1 MNGGLVKNPC
11 ENSAAGFA
19 DERHVRS
26 KIPCGNFLQSA
37 LLMNGGQVENII
49 LDILLPA
56 LLMNGMSSRK
66 FPAGIFSSP
75 PF

>member
-1 MNGGLVKNPC
+1 MACQV
-11 ENSAAGFA
+11 ENIRL
-19 DERHVRS
+19 D
-26 KIPCGNFLQSA
+26 ILLPA
-37 LLMNGGQVENII
+37 LLMNGGQVENIR

-56 LLMNGMSSRK
+56 LLMNGKSGRK